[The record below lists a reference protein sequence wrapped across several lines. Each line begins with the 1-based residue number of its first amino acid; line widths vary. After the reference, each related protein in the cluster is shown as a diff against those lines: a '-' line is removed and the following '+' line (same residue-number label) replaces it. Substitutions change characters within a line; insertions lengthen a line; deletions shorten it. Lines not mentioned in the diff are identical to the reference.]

1 MRKSLISL
9 HIDKATVPLH
19 QPRYRLSRVLTGV
32 TVALFLAAAIYSI
45 LLY

>member
-19 QPRYRLSRVLTGV
+19 QPRYRVSHILIGL
-32 TVALFLAAAIYSI
+32 TVALFLTAVIYSI